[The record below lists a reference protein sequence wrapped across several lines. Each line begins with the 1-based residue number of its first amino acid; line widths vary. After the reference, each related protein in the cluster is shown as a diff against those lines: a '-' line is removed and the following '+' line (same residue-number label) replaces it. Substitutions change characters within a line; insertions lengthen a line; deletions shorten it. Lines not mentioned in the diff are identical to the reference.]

1 MQDIIP
7 DGDEHLR
14 PKGVSDETVAGV
26 GKLTEALEKLERAR
40 GALYDVHQLV
50 GGVDEQVS
58 EAADMLEKAGHSE
71 QAALLREQIV
81 GMNVLPGRWTFQ
93 IVEEFDDGYHAAV
106 KNAEKTVRDQLMEG
120 RRHVYE
126 SELKEQNR
134 TKGLPGHEARPSF

>member
-1 MQDIIP
+1 MKDVIP
-7 DGDEHLR
+7 DNDEHLR
-14 PKGVSDETVAGV
+14 PEGISDETVAGV

-58 EAADMLEKAGHSE
+58 EAADILEKAGHSE
-71 QAALLREQIV
+71 QAAMLRKQIV

-93 IVEEFDDGYHAAV
+93 IVEEFDDGYYAAV
-106 KNAEKTVRDQLMEG
+106 KHAEKLVREQLVGG
-120 RRHVYE
+120 RRHIYE

-134 TKGLPGHEARPSF
+134 TKGLSGHEARP